1 MPKRANATVSSI
13 QVLCAYEKN
22 ANTAWFDDLSLVREA
37 AQTMR
42 YDEEG
47 NLESAATT
55 GIKAETDTYENGN
68 LIKSVTGGYGTY
80 TYTYDSTHEHRLTAV
95 TNDVV
100 TQTMG
105 YDQSGNVK
113 STQLKSNTS
122 GYTKTLNTSATY
134 TASNNL
140 VSSVKD
146 ATGQTESYTYGNR
159 RSIMT
164 GQPTAI
170 KDANGKTT
178 AIGYNDYS
186 RVSQKTFANGGKLL
200 YNYTDGLL
208 SGVTRVDATGKSMA
222 IAYLQD
228 SFGNLTGIEVG
239 GILLAS
245 YEYAAKN
252 GNLLE

>member
-1 MPKRANATVSSI
+1 MPKRANVTVSSI

-105 YDQSGNVK
+105 YDLAGNGK
-113 STQLKSNTS
+113 STQLKSNI
-122 GYTKTLNTSATY
+122 G
-134 TASNNL
+134 
-140 VSSVKD
+140 
-146 ATGQTESYTYGNR
+146 SY
-159 RSIMT
+159 
-164 GQPTAI
+164 
-170 KDANGKTT
+170 
-178 AIGYNDYS
+178 
-186 RVSQKTFANGGKLL
+186 V
-200 YNYTDGLL
+200 
-208 SGVTRVDATGKSMA
+208 
-222 IAYLQD
+222 
-228 SFGNLTGIEVG
+228 
-239 GILLAS
+239 
-245 YEYAAKN
+245 
-252 GNLLE
+252 